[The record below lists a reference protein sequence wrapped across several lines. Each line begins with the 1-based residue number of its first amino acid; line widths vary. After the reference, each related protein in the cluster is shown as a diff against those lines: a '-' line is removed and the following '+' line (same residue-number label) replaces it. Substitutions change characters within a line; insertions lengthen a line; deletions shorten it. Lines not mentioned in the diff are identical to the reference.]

1 MGFDSG
7 FYDVQ
12 QARRFR
18 QSILLFIILAT
29 LPCYCVGAIL
39 LGVAP
44 GEEESD
50 NPPATTLPAPGI
62 QTAQARNTIT
72 PPRPATATLFPSQNP
87 NPLAPTP
94 GQFIPASST
103 PVRILSTPTLAP
115 TLTLASTATPTATA
129 TNTLTITPT
138 ATLGVN
144 QNPAFTL
151 PPVDITFDVGNT
163 TNVGFSF
170 SDPEGDPVTFTATS
184 NNPAVAVITSL
195 GQSDFNVQGVSAG
208 STTITVVLQDNRGGS
223 ASATINVTVNAL
235 PVTNNNPA
243 FGSNPSPVSLIVGD
257 VVPVLLQFS
266 DPDGD
271 LVTFTA
277 SSANGGIATI
287 VTSDP
292 SSITV
297 QAVAAGS
304 TTITV
309 TLNDGRGGS
318 ATLNITVNVS

>member
-44 GEEESD
+44 NGEESD

-62 QTAQARNTIT
+62 QTAQARNTIA

-94 GQFIPASST
+94 GQFIPASNT

-138 ATLGVN
+138 ETLGVN

-151 PPVDITFDVGNT
+151 PPVDISFDAGNT

-170 SDPEGDPVTFTATS
+170 SDPDGDPVGFTATS
-184 NNPAVAVITSL
+184 NNPAIAAVTTLGTS
-195 GQSDFNVQGVSAG
+195 SFDVQGVSPG
-208 STTITVVLQDNRGGS
+208 NTSIVVVLQDNRGGS
-223 ASATINVTVNAL
+223 ATATINVTVNAP
-235 PVTNNNPA
+235 PVTNNNPT
-243 FGSNPSPVSLIVGD
+243 FGSNPSPVNLIVGD

-271 LVTFTA
+271 PVTFTA
-277 SSANGGIATI
+277 ASADGSIATI
-287 VTSDP
+287 TTSGP

-304 TTITV
+304 ATITV
-309 TLNDGRGGS
+309 TLNDGRGGT
-318 ATLNITVNVS
+318 ATLTITVNVS